1 MLQGVSLQI
10 KKEERKLYTEEEE
23 DKFWSEGLFGNGI
36 AKQLLDTIYFYN
48 GKMFGLHGG
57 EPVSYTHL
65 TLPTSDLV

>member
-1 MLQGVSLQI
+1 MKDSMLQGVSLQI

-48 GKMFGLHGG
+48 GKVFGLRGQ
-57 EPVSYTHL
+57 PKNWIASVA
-65 TLPTSDLV
+65 D